1 MKKSKANIICTLICI
16 VITLALVGLAV
27 FGIVKNNINNDE
39 NNQKIEDARNEEI
52 KQNTDE
58 TDGNEESENTSGDL
72 TDIPSIKEE
81 PIRDDTAKAIK
92 EKGHIMVLIQNREGL
107 QIKKKNLSYPE
118 LKQLV
123 EKLEGLC

>member
-1 MKKSKANIICTLICI
+1 MKKSKANIICTVICI
-16 VITLALVGLAV
+16 IITLALVGLAV

-72 TDIPSIKEE
+72 TDIPSIKEDPSLPDVQGQPNIDVGE
-81 PIRDDTAKAIK
+81 MTRNPEAEVVGSEIEYGTK
-92 EKGHIMVLIQNREGL
+92 ESGSDAE
-107 QIKKKNLSYPE
+107 
-118 LKQLV
+118 
-123 EKLEGLC
+123 

>member
-1 MKKSKANIICTLICI
+1 MKKSKANIICTVICI
-16 VITLALVGLAV
+16 IITLALVGLAI

-72 TDIPSIKEE
+72 TDIPSIKEDPSLPDVQGQPNIDVGE
-81 PIRDDTAKAIK
+81 MTRNPEAEVVGSEIEYGTK
-92 EKGHIMVLIQNREGL
+92 ESGSDAE
-107 QIKKKNLSYPE
+107 
-118 LKQLV
+118 
-123 EKLEGLC
+123 

>member
-1 MKKSKANIICTLICI
+1 MKKSKANIICTVSCI

-52 KQNTDE
+52 KQNTNE

-72 TDIPSIKEE
+72 TDIPSIKEDPSLPDVQGQPNIDVGE
-81 PIRDDTAKAIK
+81 MTRNPEAEVVGSEIEYGTK
-92 EKGHIMVLIQNREGL
+92 ESGTDAE
-107 QIKKKNLSYPE
+107 
-118 LKQLV
+118 
-123 EKLEGLC
+123 

>member
-1 MKKSKANIICTLICI
+1 MKKSKANIICTVICI

-72 TDIPSIKEE
+72 TDIPSIKEDPSLPDVQGQPNIDVGE
-81 PIRDDTAKAIK
+81 MTRNPEAEVVGSEIEYGTK
-92 EKGHIMVLIQNREGL
+92 EGGSDAEQ
-107 QIKKKNLSYPE
+107 
-118 LKQLV
+118 
-123 EKLEGLC
+123 

>member
-1 MKKSKANIICTLICI
+1 MKKSKANIICTVICI

-58 TDGNEESENTSGDL
+58 TDCNEESENTSGDL
-72 TDIPSIKEE
+72 TDIPSIKEDPSLPDVQGQPNIDVGE
-81 PIRDDTAKAIK
+81 MTRNPEAEVVGSEIEYGTK
-92 EKGHIMVLIQNREGL
+92 ESGSDAE
-107 QIKKKNLSYPE
+107 
-118 LKQLV
+118 
-123 EKLEGLC
+123 

>member
-1 MKKSKANIICTLICI
+1 MKKSKANIICTVICI

-58 TDGNEESENTSGDL
+58 TDGNEESENTSGNL
-72 TDIPSIKEE
+72 TDIPSIKEDPSLPDVQGQPNIDVGE
-81 PIRDDTAKAIK
+81 MTRNPEAEVVGSEIEYGTK
-92 EKGHIMVLIQNREGL
+92 ESGSDAE
-107 QIKKKNLSYPE
+107 
-118 LKQLV
+118 
-123 EKLEGLC
+123 

>member
-1 MKKSKANIICTLICI
+1 MKKSKANIICTVICI

-27 FGIVKNNINNDE
+27 FGVVKNNINNDE

-72 TDIPSIKEE
+72 TDIPSIKEDPSLPDVQGQPNIDVGE
-81 PIRDDTAKAIK
+81 MMRNPEAEVVGSEIEYGTK
-92 EKGHIMVLIQNREGL
+92 ESGSDAE
-107 QIKKKNLSYPE
+107 
-118 LKQLV
+118 
-123 EKLEGLC
+123 

>member
-1 MKKSKANIICTLICI
+1 MKKSKANIICTVICI

-52 KQNTDE
+52 KQNTDK

-72 TDIPSIKEE
+72 TDIPSIKEDPSLPDVQGQPNIDVGE
-81 PIRDDTAKAIK
+81 MTRNPEAEVVGSEIEYGTK
-92 EKGHIMVLIQNREGL
+92 ESGSDAE
-107 QIKKKNLSYPE
+107 
-118 LKQLV
+118 
-123 EKLEGLC
+123 

>member
-1 MKKSKANIICTLICI
+1 MKKSKANIICTVICI

-58 TDGNEESENTSGDL
+58 TDGNEERENTSGDL
-72 TDIPSIKEE
+72 TDIPSIKEDPSLPDVQGQPNIDVGE
-81 PIRDDTAKAIK
+81 MTRNPEAEVVGSEIEYGTK
-92 EKGHIMVLIQNREGL
+92 ESGSDAE
-107 QIKKKNLSYPE
+107 
-118 LKQLV
+118 
-123 EKLEGLC
+123 

>member
-1 MKKSKANIICTLICI
+1 MKKSKANIICTVICI
-16 VITLALVGLAV
+16 VITLALVGLAI

-72 TDIPSIKEE
+72 TDIPSIKEDPSLPDVQGQPNIDVGE
-81 PIRDDTAKAIK
+81 MTRNPEAEVVGSEIEYGTK
-92 EKGHIMVLIQNREGL
+92 ESGSDAE
-107 QIKKKNLSYPE
+107 
-118 LKQLV
+118 
-123 EKLEGLC
+123 